1 MNLYAFLS
9 FKSIICSTLS
19 TKVTFHTSFLI
30 TSPRKPFSIHFSTS
44 PAPVKIYFYYDSTPP
59 TYDSIGLNLNYSEN
73 ITIVSIYHHFQ
84 NRSYIMFSKI
94 KVFILFAVL
103 IIMIIYFLRS
113 PNTPIP
119 TEDPP
124 MPTKL
129 HPLVEEKSNQLI
141 KEAKGNGIE
150 IIITD
155 GFRSNV
161 KQDALYAQ
169 GRTEPGDIVT
179 NVKGGNSYH
188 NYGLAIDFAL
198 KVSETEVIWDL
209 TYDGNNNGNSDWLEV
224 VDIAKELGFTWGG
237 DWENF
242 RDYPHLQYDFGLS
255 IFELK
260 LGRRPN

>member
-1 MNLYAFLS
+1 
-9 FKSIICSTLS
+9 
-19 TKVTFHTSFLI
+19 
-30 TSPRKPFSIHFSTS
+30 
-44 PAPVKIYFYYDSTPP
+44 
-59 TYDSIGLNLNYSEN
+59 
-73 ITIVSIYHHFQ
+73 
-84 NRSYIMFSKI
+84 MFSKI